1 MALHRR
7 PVAQLTFS
15 IWIFA
20 YLALGGVA
28 GFLAGLLGIG
38 GGLVLVPSLAMIF
51 AAQPG
56 FPVSEI
62 LHMALGT
69 SMASII
75 FTALSSLRAHHAHGA
90 VLWRVVATITPGIL
104 LGTAAGSLVAAQVPA
119 RPLAVFFAGF
129 VCCVA
134 LQMAL
139 NFKPKPSRALPGA
152 AGVSGVGFGIGV
164 LSSLVAIGGGA
175 LTVPFLSWCNVR
187 VQQAIGTSA
196 AVGLPIAI
204 GGTIGYV
211 VNGWHQAGLPAGSL
225 GFVYLP
231 ALAVLVVATMATA
244 PLGARTAHR
253 LPVPTLKRVFAGLLV
268 VLAGKMVWNLFSV
281 P

>member
-1 MALHRR
+1 MII
-7 PVAQLTFS
+7 S

-20 YLALGGVA
+20 YLALGAVA

-38 GGLVLVPSLAMIF
+38 GGLILVPCLAMIF

-56 FPVSEI
+56 FPAGEL

-75 FTALSSLRAHHAHGA
+75 FTALASLRAHHAHGA

-104 LGTAAGSLVAAQVPA
+104 LGTAAGSVIAAQVPA
-119 RPLAVFFAGF
+119 RPLAIFFAFF

-139 NFKPKPSRALPGA
+139 NLKPKPSRALPGP

-204 GGTIGYV
+204 GGSVGYV
-211 VNGWHQAGLPAGSL
+211 VNGWHQEALPSGSL
-225 GFVYLP
+225 GYVYLP
-231 ALAVLVVATMATA
+231 ALAILVVATILTA
-244 PLGARTAHR
+244 PLGAQTAHR
-253 LPVPTLKRVFAGLLV
+253 LPVATLKRAFAGLLV
-268 VLAGKMVWNLFSV
+268 LLAAKMVWDLFSA